1 MNKQASQ
8 KKRATE
14 VYAAAARL
22 FARKG
27 FHATRMQDIADEL
40 GMQKGSLYY
49 YFNSKDELLNDL
61 VTGSV
66 QEAQSAL
73 QAILDS
79 GETPTRKLGLAVETH
94 LGILQKN
101 ADLHLI
107 NAQEILVSLDAET
120 AVTIDALLKA
130 YENSWAAII
139 AEGMQTGEFRADL
152 DQKIIVK
159 ALLGLCNSTLTW
171 FEPNGRLSSQQIA
184 QIFTALVTKGVVF
197 EQSSSQMVA

>member
-1 MNKQASQ
+1 MKKQTRQ
-8 KKRATE
+8 KKRETE

-49 YFNSKDELLNDL
+49 YFNSKDELLSDL

-66 QEAQSAL
+66 QEAQSSL
-73 QAILDS
+73 QTILDS
-79 GETPTRKLGLAVETH
+79 DQSPAQKLESAIDEH
-94 LGILQKN
+94 LRILQQN

-107 NAQEILVSLDAET
+107 NAQEILMSLDTET
-120 AVTIDALLKA
+120 AVTTNTLLKN
-130 YENSWAAII
+130 YETIWAAIVQ
-139 AEGMQTGEFRADL
+139 EGIDAGNFRPDL
-152 DQKIIVK
+152 DRKIVIK

-171 FEPNGRLSSQQIA
+171 FEPTGRLTSKQIA
-184 QIFTALVTKGVVF
+184 QIFTELMINGL
-197 EQSSSQMVA
+197 QSNNAAS